1 MPVLRRWDGYSQT
14 VLVWVMTQYS
24 ILSQKLIFDGLF
36 RLYFHCPHSAPLAFL
51 TFFPFL
57 FKSYSSF
64 KTSSVASHLFHEAL
78 SITWPPHPELRIP
91 TWIPLALKKWFTSNT
106 HLIIVI
112 PLPVC
117 LLYHTVSSSSAGIIC
132 LPAPPTLQPISADS
146 LWVLSVTPKVYCLL
160 FSCPLKDNASLGSTL
175 CLCLSSCTWLEM
187 LFFLWQMARKKIIAH
202 QTIGISHKDR
212 APLISVA

>member
-1 MPVLRRWDGYSQT
+1 MTFPLPLPSPSIYHYHKGRICLCWEDETDGYSQT

-24 ILSQKLIFDGLF
+24 ILSEKLIFDGLF
-36 RLYFHCPHSAPLAFL
+36 RLYFHCPHSTPLVLL

-64 KTSSVASHLFHEAL
+64 KTSSVASHLLHEAL

-117 LLYHTVSSSSAGIIC
+117 LLYHTVSSSSAGIVC

-146 LWVLSVTPKVYCLL
+146 LWVFSSNTQGILLVVQLSPK
-160 FSCPLKDNASLGSTL
+160 
-175 CLCLSSCTWLEM
+175 
-187 LFFLWQMARKKIIAH
+187 R
-202 QTIGISHKDR
+202 
-212 APLISVA
+212 